1 MYLRDGGK
9 IMKQELKQVPYGEP
23 SFVYLREAGYAYVD
37 KTRFIQALEQCAS
50 RFPFIVRPRRFGK
63 SLFANMLIAY
73 YDKAAARDFDQN
85 FSGTWIG
92 EHPTSLA
99 NKFLVL
105 KLDFSGIDGG
115 DGLIDNFLI
124 KVKSGLDNFVTRYLP
139 EDPQMQELLDASWT
153 SPAALLTRFFSL
165 VGRKLRVGIYL
176 IIDEY
181 DQFAQ
186 EILSKDPER
195 FRAMTGAEGFL
206 KAFYACIKDAAAS
219 ELVKRTFITGVTSIS
234 LDSMTSGF
242 NLATNITHDA
252 DFAGM
257 MGFTDDELRCLIP
270 QIVDL
275 ERYGH
280 SVDEVFERMKVLYD
294 GYRFSSHSDVTVFNS
309 SMCLY
314 YLRALAK
321 TNAEPSV
328 LLDPSFSIDLSKIE
342 GILSLGRRD
351 FVDEVVLDVLFNRHV
366 SIGTLSGVLN
376 LNASAELTSDDV
388 LTALVFMGFLTF
400 SSEAPDYLVCPNLA
414 VKEVFFKY
422 WFRRIGKHDDL
433 TFPPTELK
441 KAIDSLKN
449 GDPESLM
456 NYVGNRLNRCVGGHV
471 HAHINET
478 AIQLAVCM
486 ALSTEGDY
494 LVSAEEEALGSGYT
508 DLILR
513 PASSHPNAAGWLIE
527 FKYLKK
533 SESTPNL
540 VEAKIAEAS
549 RQLKRYSKASNIES
563 ISNLHLAAAV
573 FAGTE
578 LKACRVL

>member
-1 MYLRDGGK
+1 
-9 IMKQELKQVPYGEP
+9 MKQGFKQVPYGEP
-23 SFVYLREAGYAYVD
+23 SWVYLREAGYAFVD
-37 KTRFIQALEQCAS
+37 KTRFIQALEQCGS

-73 YDKAAARDFDQN
+73 YDKAAAGDFDQN

-124 KVKSGLDNFVTRYLP
+124 KVKSGLHNFVTRYLP

-153 SPAALLTRFFSL
+153 SPAALLTSFFSL

-257 MGFTDDELRCLIP
+257 MGFTDDELRRLIP

-275 ERYGH
+275 DRYGH

-321 TNAEPSV
+321 TNSEPED
-328 LLDPSFSIDLSKIE
+328 LLDPSFSVDLSKID
-342 GILSLGRRD
+342 GILSLGNK
-351 FVDEVVLDVLFNRHV
+351 VEVESIVKDVLLDKPIESAGGF
-366 SIGTLSGVLN
+366 TTLN
-376 LNASAELTSDDV
+376 LNASAGFSKPNV
-388 LTALVFMGFLTF
+388 LTALTFMGFLTF
-400 SSEAPDYLVCPNLA
+400 SSVGSRRMKCPNLV
-414 VKEVFFKY
+414 VKDLFYRY
-422 WFRRIGKHDDL
+422 WFWRFERMQDFA
-433 TFPPTELK
+433 FPSDSQK
-441 KAIDSLKN
+441 FAIEALAT
-449 GDPESLM
+449 GDVRPILEFVSETLSQS
-456 NYVGNRLNRCVGGHV
+456 VGVHV
-471 HAHINET
+471 HAHVDET
-478 AIQLAVCM
+478 AIQFALAM
-486 ALSTEGDY
+486 ALNT
-494 LVSAEEEALGSGYT
+494 SAHYRVTLEEEALGVGFT
-508 DLILR
+508 DLMLK
-513 PASSHPNAAGWLIE
+513 PSSENSDIPGWIIE
-527 FKYLKK
+527 LKYVKK
-533 SESTPNL
+533 SETT
-540 VEAKIAEAS
+540 EQTIAAKIAEAEE
-549 RQLKRYSKASNIES
+549 QLNRYSGAENIKC
-563 ISNLHLAAAV
+563 IPNLRRVAAV
-573 FAGTE
+573 FSGTA
-578 LKACRVL
+578 LKGVKVF